1 MWKRRAAFLS
11 LIICAVII
19 AGCTGNANNQDN
31 QPVAEE
37 PVVIAAEEQETMEEP
52 PIGLSFEEEI
62 AVLQNETDSKQPE
75 VLLIG
80 EKTRIQL
87 KENPTTGYS
96 WNVTV
101 TEGLSIIHDEFIA
114 PDTRLVGAGGEHV
127 WTLEAVGLGEQI
139 FYGVYHRPW
148 EPENPEDAT
157 YTVKY
162 LVVE

>member
-1 MWKRRAAFLS
+1 MWKRRAAFMFL
-11 LIICAVII
+11 LICAVII

-31 QPVAEE
+31 QQGAEE
-37 PVVIAAEEQETMEEP
+37 PDIIAAEEPTTMEEP

-80 EKTRIQL
+80 EKTKIQL

-114 PDTRLVGAGGEHV
+114 PDTRLVGAGGEHI
-127 WTLEAVGLGEQI
+127 WTLEATMPGEQT
-139 FYGVYHRPW
+139 FHGVYHRPW

-157 YTVKY
+157 YTVKF